1 MEALTANIDP
11 MHSNEKIAI
20 PKKCGKS
27 EKWNKSHLLNFGII
41 VIYTHN
47 STNREF

>member
-27 EKWNKSHLLNFGII
+27 EKWNKSSLISVSL
-41 VIYTHN
+41 
-47 STNREF
+47 